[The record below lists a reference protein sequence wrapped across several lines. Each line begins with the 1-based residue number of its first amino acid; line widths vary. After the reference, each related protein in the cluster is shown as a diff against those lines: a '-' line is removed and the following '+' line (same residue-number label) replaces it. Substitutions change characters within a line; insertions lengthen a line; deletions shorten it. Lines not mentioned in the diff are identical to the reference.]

1 MNDIIKVINILNNIP
16 EPFSV
21 DGIIKTFES
30 SSKDFI
36 KSFALYF
43 YKENTE
49 ESRLW
54 YVSKNKLVINDKSN
68 NKEYKLF
75 ARGNKFG
82 YIILNTDKNKNEI
95 EILIS
100 YLSIIL
106 YSEKLSF
113 LANRDKLTG
122 LYNRGYILKYLQEK
136 EITNEIYSI
145 VIVDLDK
152 FKHYNDTYGH
162 NIGDH
167 VLKLVSKVMKESLKK
182 IKYKSVL
189 ARYGGEEF
197 IIAFDID
204 NKKTL
209 IEAEYLS
216 QRNKGYRANFK
227 TDKER
232 LDEAMRLVN
241 KYAKARMVV
250 TSRIHCALPCLG
262 LETPVILTEDYEQ
275 SERKACRMGGIHDFF
290 HTISFRKNGFETNFP
305 FYKSKK
311 LSISTVSINKDSWKE
326 YASKLAETCK
336 DFISKDNEYITL
348 NRK

>member
-209 IEAEYLS
+209 IEAMEEIRKSIIETDLSTEEYSLKATAS
-216 QRNKGYRANFK
+216 LGGAIKEENTSLRTFINKADQSLYNAKETGRNK
-227 TDKER
+227 
-232 LDEAMRLVN
+232 
-241 KYAKARMVV
+241 
-250 TSRIHCALPCLG
+250 S
-262 LETPVILTEDYEQ
+262 VIL
-275 SERKACRMGGIHDFF
+275 DF
-290 HTISFRKNGFETNFP
+290 
-305 FYKSKK
+305 
-311 LSISTVSINKDSWKE
+311 
-326 YASKLAETCK
+326 
-336 DFISKDNEYITL
+336 
-348 NRK
+348 

>member
-1 MNDIIKVINILNNIP
+1 MNDVIKVINILNDIP

-36 KSFALYF
+36 KSFAVYF
-43 YKENTE
+43 YKEE
-49 ESRLW
+49 IGEARLW
-54 YVSKNKLVINDKSN
+54 YTSKNKLVINDKTN
-68 NKEYKLF
+68 NKEYTLF

-82 YIILNTDKNKNEI
+82 YIIINTDKNEDKI
-95 EILIS
+95 QILIN

-122 LYNRGYILKYLQEK
+122 LYNRGYIIKYLQEK

-167 VLKLVSKVMKESLKK
+167 VLKLVSKVMKDSLKK
-182 IKYKSVL
+182 LIHKSVL

-197 IIAFDID
+197 IIVFDID

-209 IEAEYLS
+209 IEAMEEIRKSIIETDLSTEEYSLKATAS
-216 QRNKGYRANFK
+216 LGGAIKEENTSLRTFINKADQSLYNAKETGRNK
-227 TDKER
+227 
-232 LDEAMRLVN
+232 
-241 KYAKARMVV
+241 
-250 TSRIHCALPCLG
+250 S
-262 LETPVILTEDYEQ
+262 VIL
-275 SERKACRMGGIHDFF
+275 DF
-290 HTISFRKNGFETNFP
+290 
-305 FYKSKK
+305 
-311 LSISTVSINKDSWKE
+311 
-326 YASKLAETCK
+326 
-336 DFISKDNEYITL
+336 
-348 NRK
+348 

>member
-122 LYNRGYILKYLQEK
+122 LYNRGYIIKYLQEK

-167 VLKLVSKVMKESLKK
+167 VLKLVSKVMKDSLKK
-182 IKYKSVL
+182 LIHKSVL

-197 IIAFDID
+197 IIVFDID
-204 NKKTL
+204 NKKDLLSAMEEIRTSI
-209 IEAEYLS
+209 IETDLSTEEYSLKATAS
-216 QRNKGYRANFK
+216 LGGAIKEENTSLRTFINKADQSLYNAKETGRNK
-227 TDKER
+227 
-232 LDEAMRLVN
+232 
-241 KYAKARMVV
+241 
-250 TSRIHCALPCLG
+250 S
-262 LETPVILTEDYEQ
+262 VIL
-275 SERKACRMGGIHDFF
+275 DF
-290 HTISFRKNGFETNFP
+290 
-305 FYKSKK
+305 
-311 LSISTVSINKDSWKE
+311 
-326 YASKLAETCK
+326 
-336 DFISKDNEYITL
+336 
-348 NRK
+348 

>member
-1 MNDIIKVINILNNIP
+1 MNDVIKVINILNDIP

-36 KSFALYF
+36 KSFAVYF
-43 YKENTE
+43 YKEE
-49 ESRLW
+49 IGEARLW
-54 YVSKNKLVINDKSN
+54 YTSKNKLVINDKTN
-68 NKEYKLF
+68 NKEYTLF

-82 YIILNTDKNKNEI
+82 YIIINTDKNEDKI
-95 EILIS
+95 QILIN

-122 LYNRGYILKYLQEK
+122 LYNRGYIIKYLQEK

-167 VLKLVSKVMKESLKK
+167 VLKLVSKVMKDSLKK
-182 IKYKSVL
+182 LIHKSVL

-197 IIAFDID
+197 IIVFDID
-204 NKKTL
+204 NKKELLNAMEEIRTSI
-209 IEAEYLS
+209 IETDLSTEEYSLKATAS
-216 QRNKGYRANFK
+216 LGGAIKEENTSLRTFINKADQSLYNAKETGRNK
-227 TDKER
+227 
-232 LDEAMRLVN
+232 
-241 KYAKARMVV
+241 
-250 TSRIHCALPCLG
+250 S
-262 LETPVILTEDYEQ
+262 VIL
-275 SERKACRMGGIHDFF
+275 DF
-290 HTISFRKNGFETNFP
+290 
-305 FYKSKK
+305 
-311 LSISTVSINKDSWKE
+311 
-326 YASKLAETCK
+326 
-336 DFISKDNEYITL
+336 
-348 NRK
+348 

>member
-122 LYNRGYILKYLQEK
+122 LYNRGYIIKYLQEK

-167 VLKLVSKVMKESLKK
+167 VLKLVSKVMKDSLKK
-182 IKYKSVL
+182 LIHKSVL

-197 IIAFDID
+197 IIVFDID

-209 IEAEYLS
+209 IEAMEEIRKSIIETDLSTEEYSLKATAS
-216 QRNKGYRANFK
+216 LGGAIKEENTSLRTFINKADQSLYNAKETGRNK
-227 TDKER
+227 
-232 LDEAMRLVN
+232 
-241 KYAKARMVV
+241 
-250 TSRIHCALPCLG
+250 S
-262 LETPVILTEDYEQ
+262 VIL
-275 SERKACRMGGIHDFF
+275 DF
-290 HTISFRKNGFETNFP
+290 
-305 FYKSKK
+305 
-311 LSISTVSINKDSWKE
+311 
-326 YASKLAETCK
+326 
-336 DFISKDNEYITL
+336 
-348 NRK
+348 